1 MGLNS
6 AAALAALRLIDYSGG
21 REIEGLLLIVPPT
34 KAKTGARK
42 AGPKSGGVESG
53 CATRLPHFDFE
64 REAMAK
70 GFRCVAGVDE
80 VGRGPLAGPVGVA
93 AVILNPDDLPLG
105 VNDSKALTE
114 AERDDLRPVIL
125 AKALSVSIAFA
136 SAEEIDAFN
145 IRRAALRA
153 MARAVGA
160 LSLRP
165 DLVLVDG
172 RDIPE
177 GLFCPARAIIGGD
190 ALSMSIAAASIIA
203 KTTRDA
209 LMRNLASAFP
219 RYGFA
224 DHVGYATPFHRQAL
238 ARAGPCPYHR
248 RSFRTGEDAEC

>member
-1 MGLNS
+1 M
-6 AAALAALRLIDYSGG
+6 
-21 REIEGLLLIVPPT
+21 PPT
-34 KAKTGARK
+34 KAKTGAK
-42 AGPKSGGVESG
+42 KESPKFAGAKSACPPS
-53 CATRLPHFDFE
+53 LPHFDFE
-64 REAMAK
+64 REAIAK
-70 GFRCVAGVDE
+70 GLRCVAGVDE

-93 AVILNPDDLPLG
+93 AVILNPDDLPDGL
-105 VNDSKALTE
+105 NDSKALTE
-114 AERDDLRPVIL
+114 AERDELRPIIL

-136 SAEEIDAFN
+136 SAEEIDAYN

-165 DLVLVDG
+165 DLVLIDG

-177 GLFCPARAIIGGD
+177 GLVCPARAIIGGD

-209 LMRNLASAFP
+209 LMRNLAGEFP
-219 RYGFA
+219 HYGFA

-238 ARAGPCPYHR
+238 AAAGPCPYHR
-248 RSFRTGEDAEC
+248 RSFRMGAEAE